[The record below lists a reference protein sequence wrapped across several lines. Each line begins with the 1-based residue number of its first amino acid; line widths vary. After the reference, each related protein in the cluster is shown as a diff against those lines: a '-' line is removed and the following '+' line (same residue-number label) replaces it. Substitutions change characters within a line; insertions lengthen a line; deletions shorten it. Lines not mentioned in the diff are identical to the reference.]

1 MPSGHRVLFYRAWRM
16 KTFVGLVSTLI
27 MSGGLG
33 LLVYFTFRGGR
44 SAAPSWHVRAKRA
57 PEAADENGEGSTTGP
72 VRPPRVKQQ
81 GRADEDQASDQAA
94 S

>member
-1 MPSGHRVLFYRAWRM
+1 M
-16 KTFVGLVSTLI
+16 KTFVGFVSTLI

-33 LLVYFTFRGGR
+33 LLVYFTFRSSR
-44 SAAPSWHVRAKRA
+44 SVAPSRHVKEKSV
-57 PEAADENGEGSTTGP
+57 PEAADENGEGSTTGLA
-72 VRPPRVKQQ
+72 RPPRVSKP

>member
-1 MPSGHRVLFYRAWRM
+1 M
-16 KTFVGLVSTLI
+16 KTFVGFVSTLI

-33 LLVYFTFRGGR
+33 LLVYFTFRSR
-44 SAAPSWHVRAKRA
+44 SVAPSRHVKEKRV
-57 PEAADENGEGSTTGP
+57 PEAADENVEGSTTGLA
-72 VRPPRVKQQ
+72 RPPRVSKA